1 MPREFQQDGEV
12 AFGGFASYPNS
23 ASLDPQKGML
33 TECKN
38 VRIVEGVLTPRLGC
52 TKVLTNTGVTE
63 VQFASAGSGSIEDNI
78 YMWRGATGDAV
89 SRYRTTQP
97 TGMLAVTA
105 GPRSYRKARGQGYQ
119 TLATI
124 EASNAANWSGDA
136 DFTACANVLGRLA
149 YCKNDQIWLTL
160 FGGLQPFNGDTVSLV
175 QGTYDKIQALHYS
188 NAARKLYAFGTR
200 SVYEVTF
207 GLPSMSLESG
217 KPTAEHFHKVN
228 LLTSQEGILAKDS
241 VAEVAGQIFYL
252 GHDGIYAIDMQKG
265 FVEGQGPISNPIE
278 NLLQNIPAAKMQKAV
293 GVAYMGRYYLLLP
306 NQTNNNMTR
315 ILVMNPLLPSMFE
328 SVDEYPFEIAS
339 IMTSRNASG
348 VVCLWA
354 VSKFGDIYQLE
365 SGDTDAG
372 TTFESSFKTR
382 NYNFRTD
389 FEKRYDACTLTL
401 DTKGSANVEFYFHP
415 INPDGKI
422 LLDQLNGN
430 VGHAV
435 RRALAGKKSVGAM
448 LEVVVK
454 SGRPLFYSC
463 TVDGSIAG
471 RSIFNVF

>member
-23 ASLDPQKGML
+23 ASLDPQKGIL

-38 VRIVEGVLTPRLGC
+38 LRIVEGVLTPR
-52 TKVLTNTGVTE
+52 
-63 VQFASAGSGSIEDNI
+63 QGSLRVHND
-78 YMWRGATGDAV
+78 AVVGDAQYAASSCGSSSDFIYV
-89 SRYRTTQP
+89 WKNNVLSRYCTTNP
-97 TGMLAVTA
+97 AGMQIVPN
-105 GPRSYRKARGQGYQ
+105 GSRPYRQIRGQGYQ
-119 TLATI
+119 TLATV
-124 EASNAANWSGDA
+124 EASNALSWSGEF
-136 DFTACANVLGRLA
+136 DFTACTNVLGRLA
-149 YCKNDQIWLTL
+149 YAKNDQVWLSL

-175 QGTYDKIQALHYS
+175 QGTYDKVQAIHYS
-188 NAARKLYAFGTR
+188 NAGRKLYAFGTR

-207 GLPSMSLESG
+207 GLPSMSLEAG
-217 KPTAEHFHKVN
+217 KPSAEYFHKVN

-252 GHDGIYAIDMQKG
+252 GHDGIYAIDAGKG

-278 NLLQNIPAAKMQKAV
+278 DVLQNVPAAEMQKAV
-293 GVAYMGRYYLLLP
+293 GVAFMGRYYLLLP
-306 NQTNNNMTR
+306 NQTNYAMDR

-328 SVDEYPFEIAS
+328 SVDTYPTEFKS
-339 IMTSRNASG
+339 IMTARNSSG

-354 VSKFGDIYQLE
+354 VGKDGDVYQLE
-365 SGDTDAG
+365 NGNDDNG
-372 TTFESSFKTR
+372 VVFEASFKTR

-389 FEKRYDACTLTL
+389 FEKRYDACSLTL
-401 DTKGSANVEFYFHP
+401 NTKGPAQVDFYFNA
-415 INPDGKI
+415 INPDGRMLI
-422 LLDQLNGN
+422 DQLNSN
-430 VGHAV
+430 TGHAV
-435 RRALAGKKSVGAM
+435 RRALAGKKSVGAV